1 MLTDVYEH
9 SNTAPT
15 NLNFTA
21 PLNFAENQ
29 PIGSFVGEFN
39 ATDDAVIANFVLDA
53 YDQNPSFPSTYE
65 NNNVV
70 STDDTFYATT
80 NLSRWTSTLNV
91 GSERGTLTVQL
102 NAGTAA
108 DRLYIKQGTNHIIF
122 DTSWWKTAG
131 TANSGDYDQFIIRYS
146 PGEPTKYSF
155 LTLDSDMDEINGNSS
170 YHSLSGVSVLNF
182 NGDPIVTVPAITN
195 ENSISVVIESAT
207 LFSAEA
213 TYELPVQYSLV
224 PGVGDTHNTLFTLN
238 SNGTLTTATTFDF
251 ESNASNYS
259 IRVQAQ
265 DEQNASVQEQFTVM
279 LTDVVESNNSD
290 PNYQSLSG
298 GYQSPDG
305 NYSPPIVD
313 QNASPPEQKEIF
325 VPIIQTFDASFDEI
339 GSHNFYGSILT
350 DGGSPVYEA
359 GFVISER
366 ILLSDPIRITAFLE
380 TNATQFNASISDLLP
395 STTYYLRAYAVNQA
409 GENRGSL
416 KKFKTPDLIDLN
428 SWHRDAQQLPD
439 GWKKS
444 DWLGVFQPSPH
455 KWIYHIE
462 MGWLY
467 TSPMD
472 DGSLWFWSQ
481 KNNWVWT
488 NEGIFPHLFNYNSAN
503 WLYFMGKISGKALF
517 YDYMTETVR

>member
-1 MLTDVYEH
+1 
-9 SNTAPT
+9 
-15 NLNFTA
+15 
-21 PLNFAENQ
+21 
-29 PIGSFVGEFN
+29 
-39 ATDDAVIANFVLDA
+39 
-53 YDQNPSFPSTYE
+53 
-65 NNNVV
+65 VV

-265 DEQNASVQEQFTVM
+265 DEQNASVQEQFTVI
-279 LTDVVESNNSD
+279 LTDVYEHVSGEYQSPSESYQTPD
-290 PNYQSLSG
+290 GNYQSPTTDYQSPSSEYQSPNSG
-298 GYQSPDG
+298 YQTPDQGYQSPDSNYSSPSGEYQSPSESYQTPDG
-305 NYSPPIVD
+305 NYQSPEGSSPIVE
-313 QNASPPEQKEIF
+313 QNETSPIEEIEIF
-325 VPIIQTFDASFDEI
+325 LPILQTFTPQTNSNGTYNLTGE
-339 GSHNFYGSILT
+339 ILT
-350 DGGSPVYEA
+350 NGGSPVFEA
-359 GFVISER
+359 GFLLSKKIF
-366 ILLSDPIRITAFLE
+366 LSDPIRLVSVLDP
-380 TNATQFNASISDLLP
+380 NATEFYSSVSDLSP
-395 STTYYLRAYAVNQA
+395 STTYYFRAFAVNEA

-416 KKFKTPDLIDLN
+416 KKFTTPEQIDSN
-428 SWHRDAQQLPD
+428 SWFLGTQELPD
-439 GWKKS
+439 GWRKS
-444 DWLGVFQPSPH
+444 DWLGIFKPTTHQ
-455 KWIYHIE
+455 WFYHVE

-467 TSPMD
+467 PSPMS
-472 DGSLWFWSQ
+472 DGSVWLWSQ
-481 KNNWVWT
+481 KNGWLWT
-488 NEGIFPHLFNYNSAN
+488 GSGIYPQLFKHDSGT
-503 WLYFMGKISGKALF
+503 WLYFIGKINSKPRF
-517 YDYMTETVR
+517 YDYLTGTIN